1 MKAVK
6 YTWSGDHKT
15 VVDIGSNDTVVR
27 IAINM
32 AIEQYKKS
40 FRSLC
45 HTYYKNHIHDFV
57 TFASITDTKK
67 VIRDLKEI
75 RDAIDHPVETCD
87 QPGARMTVAT
97 WF

>member
-15 VVDIGSNDTVVR
+15 VIDIDNNDTIIR

-32 AIEQYKKS
+32 AIEKYKES
-40 FRSLC
+40 FRMLC

-57 TFASITDTKK
+57 TYTSITDTKK
-67 VIRDLKEI
+67 VIRNLKEI
-75 RDAIDHPVETCD
+75 HDAINNPIKICD
-87 QPGARMTVAT
+87 QSGARMTIAT

>member
-15 VVDIGSNDTVVR
+15 VIDIGNNDTVVH

-32 AIEQYKKS
+32 AIKKYKES

-57 TFASITDTKK
+57 TYASITDIKK

-75 RDAIDHPVETCD
+75 REAIDNPIKTCD
-87 QPGARMTVAT
+87 QSSARMTVTT

>member
-1 MKAVK
+1 MKAIK

-15 VVDIGSNDTVVR
+15 VIDIDNNDTIIR

-32 AIEQYKKS
+32 AIEKYKES
-40 FRSLC
+40 FRMFC
-45 HTYYKNHIHDFV
+45 HTYYKSHIHDFA
-57 TFASITDTKK
+57 TYASITDAKK

-75 RDAIDHPVETCD
+75 REAIDNPIETCD
-87 QPGARMTVAT
+87 QLGARMTVAA

>member
-15 VVDIGSNDTVVR
+15 VIDIDNNDTIIH

-32 AIEQYKKS
+32 VIEKYKES
-40 FRSLC
+40 FRMFC
-45 HTYYKNHIHDFV
+45 HTYYKSHIHDFA
-57 TFASITDTKK
+57 TYASITDAKK

-75 RDAIDHPVETCD
+75 REAIDNPIETCD
-87 QPGARMTVAT
+87 QLGARMTVAT

>member
-1 MKAVK
+1 MKAIK

-15 VVDIGSNDTVVR
+15 VVDIGNNDIIVR

-32 AIEQYKKS
+32 AIEKYKES
-40 FRSLC
+40 FRMLC

-57 TFASITDTKK
+57 TYASITDTKK
-67 VIRDLKEI
+67 VIRNLKEI
-75 RDAIDHPVETCD
+75 RDTIDNPIETCD
-87 QPGARMTVAT
+87 QFSAKMTVAT

>member
-15 VVDIGSNDTVVR
+15 VIDIGNNDTVVH

-32 AIEQYKKS
+32 AIEKYKEN
-40 FRSLC
+40 FRMLC

-57 TFASITDTKK
+57 TYASITDTKK

-75 RDAIDHPVETCD
+75 RDAIDNPIKICN
-87 QPGARMTVAT
+87 QSGARTMVAT

>member
-15 VVDIGSNDTVVR
+15 VIDIGNNDTIVR

-45 HTYYKNHIHDFV
+45 HTYYKNYIHDFV
-57 TFASITDTKK
+57 TYASITDTKK

-75 RDAIDHPVETCD
+75 CDAIDNPIETCD

>member
-15 VVDIGSNDTVVR
+15 VIDIDNNDTIIH

-32 AIEQYKKS
+32 AIEKYKES
-40 FRSLC
+40 FRMFC
-45 HTYYKNHIHDFV
+45 HTYYKSHIHDFA
-57 TFASITDTKK
+57 TYASITDAKK

-75 RDAIDHPVETCD
+75 REAIDNPIETCD
-87 QPGARMTVAT
+87 QLGARMTVAT

>member
-15 VVDIGSNDTVVR
+15 VIDIGNNDTIVR

-40 FRSLC
+40 FRK
-45 HTYYKNHIHDFV
+45 HG
-57 TFASITDTKK
+57 
-67 VIRDLKEI
+67 R
-75 RDAIDHPVETCD
+75 
-87 QPGARMTVAT
+87 
-97 WF
+97 

>member
-15 VVDIGSNDTVVR
+15 VIDIGNNDTVVR

-40 FRSLC
+40 FRMFC
-45 HTYYKNHIHDFV
+45 HTYYKSHIHDFA
-57 TFASITDTKK
+57 TYASITDTKK

-75 RDAIDHPVETCD
+75 RDAIDNPIETCD
-87 QPGARMTVAT
+87 QSGARMTVAT
-97 WF
+97 WL

>member
-15 VVDIGSNDTVVR
+15 VIDIDNNDTIIR

-32 AIEQYKKS
+32 AIEKYKES
-40 FRSLC
+40 FRMLC

-57 TFASITDTKK
+57 TYASITDTKK
-67 VIRDLKEI
+67 VIRNLKEI
-75 RDAIDHPVETCD
+75 RDTIDNPIKICD
-87 QPGARMTVAT
+87 QSGARMTVAT